1 MSPIPAEWIP
11 QLKIMAKKVNQI
23 YFDESYTSRMDSL
36 IGSISH
42 KIPEP
47 IICFEPGRLSPG
59 EPPSTIQPLSI
70 FLFNGALSPYTN
82 VHMHPTCASDQQTNL
97 SQIPVAVRVQFD

>member
-1 MSPIPAEWIP
+1 
-11 QLKIMAKKVNQI
+11 
-23 YFDESYTSRMDSL
+23 MDSS

-82 VHMHPTCASDQQTNL
+82 VHMHPTCASDQQTNCRKYL
-97 SQIPVAVRVQFD
+97 LQCESSLINWSPFLGSLRGGLPN

>member
-1 MSPIPAEWIP
+1 MSPTPAEWIP

-23 YFDESYTSRMDSL
+23 YFDESFTSRMDSS

-70 FLFNGALSPYTN
+70 FLFNGALSSYTN
-82 VHMHPTCASDQQTNL
+82 TCTRRAHLTNKLTVANTCCSAS
-97 SQIPVAVRVQFD
+97 PV